1 MNAVLIYFI
10 CAIIVYLMFWYYDSH
25 GNLPINTSTW
35 KPVWRILFHIS
46 VFALWFIYVWVASF
60 ILIGVLLYGLIT
72 YILNI

>member
-1 MNAVLIYFI
+1 MNTMLMYLI

-25 GNLPINTSTW
+25 GDLPINTSKW

-46 VFALWFIYVWVASF
+46 VFTLWLVYLLIASVV
-60 ILIGVLLYGLIT
+60 LIGVLVYGITT